1 MDHPGQ
7 HLFWITSRAA
17 GTSALVLSSLSV
29 CVGVLIGGRLMSGR
43 GRGTDLRTLHE
54 ALSLSAI
61 AMLLLHGFALLG
73 DPFLHPSLLDI
84 SVPFVGA
91 YRPVWTGLG
100 ILGGWGI
107 ILLGLS
113 FYVRDRIGLTRWRVL
128 HRFTALAWLLGVV
141 HTIGSG
147 TDAGSLWYLALLAL
161 PAIPVAVTLPA
172 RATRLT
178 H

>member
-17 GTSALVLSSLSV
+17 GTSALFLSSLSV
-29 CVGVLIGGRLMSGR
+29 TVGLLIGGRLMSGR
-43 GRGTDLRTLHE
+43 GRKTDLRTLHE

-61 AMLLLHGFALLG
+61 VMLLVHGFALIG

-84 SVPFVGA
+84 SVPFVGS

-100 ILGGWGI
+100 IIGGWGI

-113 FYVRDRIGLTRWRVL
+113 FYARERIGLARWRVV
-128 HRFTALAWLLGVV
+128 HRFTALAWLLGVL

-147 TDAGSLWYLALLAL
+147 TDAGTLWFLLLLAL
-161 PAIPVAVTLPA
+161 PVLPA
-172 RATRLT
+172 AVALPTRAACFTR
-178 H
+178 